1 MMRHASFEPGAI
13 RRKKLP
19 SVLPEAEPAA
29 VNKPPPAPPP
39 PGARALALDILA
51 AAARTGQSVED
62 LLAAAARRH
71 PGLDRR
77 ERALLLELVQGVK
90 RWEVRLDYLL
100 ARLSSLPLAKL
111 HPLVLQLLR
120 LGAFQ
125 ILWLDRVPAR
135 AVLHEAGNL
144 AKARGLPR
152 SHVGFIN
159 AVLRRLAAG
168 EAPPLPGPEADPVL
182 FLSVLHSHPAW
193 LVKRWLAHYG
203 PEAAAAR
210 LAANNQIPPLTVRV
224 NTLKTDP
231 AALMVRLAA
240 EGVESRRTRFSP
252 AGLIFESV
260 KSSPA
265 DLASYKEGLWTFQ
278 DEGAQLAAALL
289 PLGPGLRLA
298 EIGAGRGGK
307 TTHLAEAMGGS
318 GLIAA
323 VDSHSRRLKEL
334 QLTVR
339 RWGVTAAHP
348 LRADA
353 AQAIPLK
360 TAALDAVVLDVPCSA
375 LGIIRRHPE
384 IKSRLQERDLAAF
397 PPRQQAMLEEA
408 ARLLKPGG
416 RLLYITCTTEPAENE
431 DQINAFLAR
440 RPEFHLATGP
450 GRLPPP
456 AHHLIQP
463 PGFFR
468 TSPEEHNLDA
478 FFAAV
483 LAKN

>member
-1 MMRHASFEPGAI
+1 M
-13 RRKKLP
+13 
-19 SVLPEAEPAA
+19 AA
-29 VNKPPPAPPP
+29 TAK
-39 PGARALALDILA
+39 
-51 AAARTGQSVED
+51 
-62 LLAAAARRH
+62 RH
-71 PGLDRR
+71 PGLPRR

-100 ARLSSLPLAKL
+100 AHLSNLPLAKL

-144 AKARGLPR
+144 AKAKGLPR

-168 EAPPLPGPEADPVL
+168 EVAAPRPRSRPGPGPERDP
-182 FLSVLHSHPAW
+182 
-193 LVKRWLAHYG
+193 LAPGLAGAALAGAIWPGRRRG
-203 PEAAAAR
+203 PPGG
-210 LAANNQIPPLTVRV
+210 QQS
-224 NTLKTDP
+224 DP
-231 AALMVRLAA
+231 AAHRAGQHPEDRSPPQARLAA

-252 AGLIFESV
+252 QGLGIRPSP
-260 KSSPA
+260 KSSPTE
-265 DLASYKEGLWTFQ
+265 LPSYQEGRWISQ
-278 DEGAQLAAALL
+278 DEGAQLAISICSPWGQDLL
-289 PLGPGLRLA
+289 VS

-307 TTHLAEAMGGS
+307 TTHLAEAMGNS
-318 GLIAA
+318 GLLVA
-323 VDSHSRRLKEL
+323 VDRHPRRLREL
-334 QLTVR
+334 QLNLR
-339 RWGVTAAHP
+339 RWGATVAHP

-353 AQAIPLK
+353 ASAVPLK

-384 IKSRLQERDLAAF
+384 IKSRLRESDLATF
-397 PPRQQAMLEEA
+397 PPRQQAMLEGA

-431 DQINAFLAR
+431 DQITSFLAR
-440 RPEFHLATGP
+440 HPEFHLATDP
-450 GRLPPP
+450 GRLPPQ
-456 AHHLIQP
+456 ARVLIQP
-463 PGFFR
+463 PGFYR
-468 TSPEEHNLDA
+468 TSPADHNLDA

>member
-1 MMRHASFEPGAI
+1 MIRHAFSEKGAI
-13 RRKKLP
+13 SRENSP
-19 SVLPEAEPAA
+19 SALREAGTIPL
-29 VNKPPPAPPP
+29 NKPP

-51 AAARTGQSVED
+51 AAARPGQSVEER
-62 LLAAAARRH
+62 LAATARRH
-71 PGLDRR
+71 PGLPRR

-100 ARLSSLPLAKL
+100 AQTSHLPLAKL

-144 AKARGLPR
+144 AKAKGLPR

-168 EAPPLPGPEADPVL
+168 EVPPLPGAEADPVL
-182 FLSVLHSHPAW
+182 ALSVIHSHPAW
-193 LVKRWLAHYG
+193 LVKRWLEQYG
-203 PEAAAAR
+203 PAAAAAL

-224 NTLKTDP
+224 NTLKTDS
-231 AALMVRLAA
+231 AALMARLAA

-252 AGLIFESV
+252 AGLIFESL
-260 KSSPA
+260 KSSPT
-265 DLASYKEGLWTFQ
+265 DLPSYREGLWTFQ
-278 DEGAQLAAALL
+278 DEGAQLAPDLL
-289 PLGPGLRLA
+289 PLGPDLRLG

-307 TTHLAEAMGGS
+307 TTHLAEAMGNS
-318 GLIAA
+318 GLLVA
-323 VDSHSRRLKEL
+323 VDSHHRRLKEL
-334 QLTVR
+334 QLNTR
-339 RWGVTAAHP
+339 RWGVTIAHP

-353 AQAIPLK
+353 ALALPLK
-360 TAALDAVVLDVPCSA
+360 TAALDAVVLDVPCSS

-384 IKSRLQERDLAAF
+384 IKSRLRESALATF
-397 PPRQQAMLEEA
+397 PPRQQAMLEGA

-431 DQINAFLAR
+431 EQINAFLAR
-440 RPEFHLATGP
+440 HPEFHLATDP
-450 GRLPPP
+450 GRLPPQ
-456 AHHLIQP
+456 ARLLIQP

-468 TSPEEHNLDA
+468 TSPEEHHLDA

-483 LAKN
+483 LARN

>member
-1 MMRHASFEPGAI
+1 LLSNHPT
-13 RRKKLP
+13 L
-19 SVLPEAEPAA
+19 L
-29 VNKPPPAPPP
+29 

-51 AAARTGQSVED
+51 AAARSRQSVED
-62 LLAAAARRH
+62 LLAATLKRH
-71 PGLDRR
+71 PGLPRR

-100 ARLSSLPLAKL
+100 ARLSHLPLARL

-144 AKARGLPR
+144 AKVKGLPR

-168 EAPPLPGPEADPVL
+168 EVPLLPDPAADPVL
-182 FLSVLHSHPAW
+182 ALSVIHSHPTW
-193 LVKRWLAHYG
+193 LVRLWLSRYG
-203 PEAAAAR
+203 PAATAAR
-210 LAANNQIPPLTVRV
+210 LMANNQIPPLTVRV

-231 AALMVRLAA
+231 AALMARLAS
-240 EGVESRRTRFSP
+240 EGVEARPCRFSP
-252 AGLIFESV
+252 VGLIFETL
-260 KSSPA
+260 KSSPT
-265 DLASYKEGLWTFQ
+265 DLPSYREGLWIFQ
-278 DEGAQLAAALL
+278 DEGAQLAPGLL
-289 PLGPGLRLA
+289 PLGPDLRLV

-307 TTHLAEAMGGS
+307 TSHLAEAMGDS
-318 GLIAA
+318 GLLVA

-334 QLTVR
+334 QLNTR

-353 AQAIPLK
+353 AQALPFK
-360 TAALDAVVLDVPCSA
+360 PASLDAVVLDVPCSS

-384 IKSRLQERDLAAF
+384 IKSRLREGDLAAF
-397 PPRQQAMLEEA
+397 PPRQQAMLEAA

-431 DQINAFLAR
+431 AQISAFLAR
-440 RPEFHLATGP
+440 HPEFHLATDA

-456 AHHLIQP
+456 ARPLIHP
-463 PGFFR
+463 PGWFR
-468 TSPEEHNLDA
+468 TTPGEHNLDA

-483 LAKN
+483 LTRN

>member
-1 MMRHASFEPGAI
+1 LSKHS
-13 RRKKLP
+13 
-19 SVLPEAEPAA
+19 SS
-29 VNKPPPAPPP
+29 PPP

-51 AAARTGQSVED
+51 AAARPGQSVEEG
-62 LLAAAARRH
+62 LAVTAKRH
-71 PGLDRR
+71 PGLPRR

-100 ARLSSLPLAKL
+100 ARTSRLPLAKL

-125 ILWLDRVPAR
+125 ILWLDRMPAR

-144 AKARGLPR
+144 AKAKGLPR
-152 SHVGFIN
+152 SHVGFVN

-168 EAPPLPGPEADPVL
+168 EVPELPGPEADPVL
-182 FLSVLHSHPAW
+182 ALSVIHSHPAW
-193 LVKRWLAHYG
+193 LVRRWLAQYG
-203 PEAAAAR
+203 PAAAAAR

-231 AALMVRLAA
+231 AGLMARLAA
-240 EGVESRRTRFSP
+240 EGVDSRPGRFSP
-252 AGLIFESV
+252 VGLIFESL
-260 KSSPA
+260 KSSPT
-265 DLASYKEGLWTFQ
+265 DLASYGEGLWIFQ
-278 DEGAQLAAALL
+278 DEGAQLVTGLL
-289 PLGPGLRLA
+289 DLGPDLLVC

-307 TTHLAEAMGGS
+307 TTHLAEAMGNS
-318 GLIAA
+318 GMLVA
-323 VDSHSRRLKEL
+323 VDSHRRRLQEL
-334 QLTVR
+334 RLILR
-339 RWGVTAAHP
+339 RWGVTAVHP

-353 AQAIPLK
+353 ASALPFK
-360 TAALDAVVLDVPCSA
+360 PAALDAVVLDVPCSS

-384 IKSRLQERDLAAF
+384 IKSRLRETDLAAF
-397 PPRQQAMLEEA
+397 PPRQQAMLEGA
-408 ARLLKPGG
+408 ARLLTPGG

-431 DQINAFLAR
+431 DQINSFLAR
-440 RPEFHLATGP
+440 HPEFHLATNP

-456 AHHLIQP
+456 ARLLIQP

-468 TSPEEHNLDA
+468 TSPADHHLDA

>member
-1 MMRHASFEPGAI
+1 
-13 RRKKLP
+13 
-19 SVLPEAEPAA
+19 
-29 VNKPPPAPPP
+29 VNKPSVSPPL

-51 AAARTGQSVED
+51 AAARPGHSVED
-62 LLAAAARRH
+62 GLAATARRH

-100 ARLSSLPLAKL
+100 AQLANIPLAKL

-144 AKARGLPR
+144 AKAKGLPR

-168 EAPPLPGPEADPVL
+168 EAPPLPGPEAGPVL
-182 FLSVLHSHPAW
+182 ALSVIHSHPAW
-193 LVKRWLAHYG
+193 LVRRWLAQYG

-210 LAANNQIPPLTVRV
+210 LEANNQIPPLTVRV

-231 AALMVRLAA
+231 AALMMRLAS

-252 AGLIFESV
+252 AGLIFESL

-265 DLASYKEGLWTFQ
+265 DLPSYREGLWIFQ
-278 DEGAQLAAALL
+278 DEGAQLAANLL
-289 PLGPGLRLA
+289 PLGPDLLVS

-307 TTHLAEAMGGS
+307 TTHLAEAMGNS

-323 VDSHSRRLKEL
+323 VDSHPRRLHEL
-334 QLTVR
+334 QLNLR
-339 RWGVTAAHP
+339 RWGATVAHP

-353 AQAIPLK
+353 ALALPLK
-360 TAALDAVVLDVPCSA
+360 TAALDAVVLDVPCSS

-384 IKSRLQERDLAAF
+384 IKSRLRESALAGF
-397 PPRQQAMLEEA
+397 PPRQRAMLEEG
-408 ARLLKPGG
+408 ARVLKPGG

-440 RPEFHLATGP
+440 HPEFHLATDP
-450 GRLPPP
+450 GRLPPQ
-456 AHHLIQP
+456 ARLLIQP

-468 TSPEEHNLDA
+468 TSPAEHNLDA